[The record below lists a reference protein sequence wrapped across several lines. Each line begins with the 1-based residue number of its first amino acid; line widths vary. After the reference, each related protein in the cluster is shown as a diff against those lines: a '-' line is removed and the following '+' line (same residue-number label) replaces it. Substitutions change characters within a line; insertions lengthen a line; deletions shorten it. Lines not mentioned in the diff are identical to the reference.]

1 MSTKA
6 NAVLMLCIGGFFYLA
21 GVSQWDSNSTPLF
34 SAKKAC
40 AEHLWPERLLCA
52 LHMLFIVWYPP
63 ERSAPHL
70 LQDLCDLCAGIAI
83 LPQCGADAG
92 IALALAAHQHGHV
105 GHRHIP
111 GGVTAQTGGSA
122 RAAVGCTGGRTARAS
137 AASLTA
143 CRRAASAACF
153 LRCIGLFQVPL
164 AQCDVQLLAC
174 DIVVEFLL
182 VEFVLILPLARL
194 VLVALLVQAVL
205 ILTLLQLLVPL
216 SVRTVCL
223 VLTVAGLLCVE
234 FTLAPVTEWFMQM
247 GWIAT
252 L

>member
-1 MSTKA
+1 MCRTP
-6 NAVLMLCIGGFFYLA
+6 LA
-21 GVSQWDSNSTPLF
+21 GT
-34 SAKKAC
+34 
-40 AEHLWPERLLCA
+40 LLCA

-122 RAAVGCTGGRTARAS
+122 RAAAGCTGGRTARAS

-153 LRCIGLFQVPL
+153 LRALDFFRFHSPSAMFSFWLVTS
-164 AQCDVQLLAC
+164 LLNFC
-174 DIVVEFLL
+174 W
-182 VEFVLILPLARL
+182 
-194 VLVALLVQAVL
+194 
-205 ILTLLQLLVPL
+205 L
-216 SVRTVCL
+216 SL
-223 VLTVAGLLCVE
+223 S
-234 FTLAPVTEWFMQM
+234 
-247 GWIAT
+247 
-252 L
+252 